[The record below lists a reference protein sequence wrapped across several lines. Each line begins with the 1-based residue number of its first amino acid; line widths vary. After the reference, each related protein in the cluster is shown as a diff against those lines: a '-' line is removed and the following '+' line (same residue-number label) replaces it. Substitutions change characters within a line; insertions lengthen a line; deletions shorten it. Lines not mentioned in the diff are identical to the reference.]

1 MQDPTSPIDSPTSPT
16 SPFTPFPSTPHTTLP
31 FRHPTPPPRIS
42 KPPHRRPSKHLRRS
56 SNPNS
61 RVTLSKAIAHLR
73 VPLVP
78 LISLTTGKAHPAFP
92 LSLLQF
98 HLLTHAQLDDLARFY
113 HQVWPP
119 LPETSRY
126 PDMMK
131 TWIKAEAQRQQQE
144 GGEEE
149 DVGLETKRM
158 RWGRFIGLRGCESPT
173 TNEAELLR
181 SAIQGAGG
189 VAATAEQTSLE
200 ERMEREWRAA
210 IDRAREEAERR
221 EKMWR

>member
-16 SPFTPFPSTPHTTLP
+16 SPFTPFPPTPHTALP
-31 FRHPTPPPRIS
+31 FRTPTPPPRIS
-42 KPPHRRPSKHLRRS
+42 KPPHRRPSKHHVRRL

-61 RVTLSKAIAHLR
+61 RITLSKAVSHLR

-78 LISLTTGKAHPAFP
+78 LISLTTGKAHPSFP
-92 LSLLQF
+92 LTLLQF
-98 HLLTHAQLDDLARFY
+98 HLLTHTQLDDLARFY

-144 GGEEE
+144 IE
-149 DVGLETKRM
+149 DVSLETKRR

-173 TNEAELLR
+173 TNEVEQIR
-181 SAIQGAGG
+181 SAIEEAGG
-189 VAATAEQTSLE
+189 VAATVARTSLE
-200 ERMEREWRAA
+200 ERMEKEWRAA
-210 IDRAREEAERR
+210 IERARDEAERR
-221 EKMWR
+221 EKMWRW